1 MTSLYNTDNH
11 TIDDFYDKSYSE
23 IDNRSEIIE
32 NVLKINNQGTQ
43 LKNKNDN
50 KNKLTHKDCLL
61 LYLNP
66 NIGST
71 SKLESAM
78 KHVQG
83 CDICKKE
90 LSKKKQ
96 DNMSSSSDI
105 SKSKKKST
113 SKNNNNNNN
122 NDNDKIIQPFTQIPP
137 ILNTDKNDDYKKMLL
152 DEKNIQ
158 YQNILI
164 ENTMSK
170 FLENNDEK
178 KKLNENIEKILQYLL
193 KKDIQENAIPKNNYN
208 PQNYTQSSNDFT
220 IIYICLTILIILL
233 IVDIILRIK

>member
-90 LSKKKQ
+90 LSKKNKTICLHHQ
-96 DNMSSSSDI
+96 IFPNL
-105 SKSKKKST
+105 KK
-113 SKNNNNNNN
+113 NLLV
-122 NDNDKIIQPFTQIPP
+122 KII
-137 ILNTDKNDDYKKMLL
+137 
-152 DEKNIQ
+152 
-158 YQNILI
+158 
-164 ENTMSK
+164 
-170 FLENNDEK
+170 
-178 KKLNENIEKILQYLL
+178 
-193 KKDIQENAIPKNNYN
+193 
-208 PQNYTQSSNDFT
+208 
-220 IIYICLTILIILL
+220 IIII
-233 IVDIILRIK
+233 IMIMIK